1 VIIAGLEIM
10 SVVQVSQKSFY
21 LRVYDYDMLS
31 KNDPL
36 GEIVVP
42 LWQVDLSQPFEDWKD
57 LGKMTAKPREA
68 KPSRKKSSSSS
79 DDDKR
84 KSKPSAG
91 PASLCYSLH
100 YEQTSQTLV
109 ATVMQCRNL
118 KNADLLG
125 GKPDAVVNVSL
136 GDKEQKTKV
145 VKGNNNPEIN
155 QTFRFPLPVVERTRH
170 TLYFQVELGSL
181 L

>member
-1 VIIAGLEIM
+1 VIIARLEIM
-10 SVVQVSQKSFY
+10 SGVQVSQKSFY

-36 GEIVVP
+36 GEIVLP

-57 LGKMTAKPREA
+57 LGKMTAKP

-79 DDDKR
+79 DDEKR

-91 PASLCYSLH
+91 PASLSYSLH

-109 ATVMQCRNL
+109 ATVLQCR
-118 KNADLLG
+118 
-125 GKPDAVVNVSL
+125 S
-136 GDKEQKTKV
+136 Q
-145 VKGNNNPEIN
+145 
-155 QTFRFPLPVVERTRH
+155 Q
-170 TLYFQVELGSL
+170 
-181 L
+181 